1 MAASDLPCTLPRVR
15 ALAVVV
21 VLAGVVGAVAGCEA
35 SSPAAPGTAS
45 VPVPAGAQ
53 EAVVVRHADGDT
65 LTLRGRGTGPLPG
78 QPTRVRLL
86 LVDTPELRPTPEC
99 GAEEATDALRDLAP
113 VGSTVRVTADR
124 QRLDRFGRTLLYVWN
139 DDGELVQQRL
149 LEAGH
154 ARVLVVRPNTR
165 LEAELRRAEA
175 VGAGRRSCAGN

>member
-1 MAASDLPCTLPRVR
+1 MLLT
-15 ALAVVV
+15 AL
-21 VLAGVVGAVAGCEA
+21 LTSC
-35 SSPAAPGTAS
+35 AAPQEPPLTDP

-99 GAEEATDALRDLAP
+99 GAEEATEALRDLAP

-124 QRLDRFGRTLLYVWN
+124 ERLDRFGRTLLYVWN
-139 DDGELVQQRL
+139 AEGDLVQQRL

-154 ARVLVVRPNTR
+154 ARVLVVRPNR
-165 LEAELRRAEA
+165 ALEGELRRAEA
-175 VGAGRRSCAGN
+175 VGAGSRSCPGG